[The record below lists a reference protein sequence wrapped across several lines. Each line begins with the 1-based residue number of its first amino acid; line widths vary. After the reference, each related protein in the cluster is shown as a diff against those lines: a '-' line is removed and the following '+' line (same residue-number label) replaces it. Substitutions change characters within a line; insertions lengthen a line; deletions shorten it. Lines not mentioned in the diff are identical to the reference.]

1 MCMKIGFYVR
11 PWSYKYFKYM
21 ASLLGGHVTPYFV
34 SDFKGLCKGD
44 LSTEFY
50 AILKNVDRLSKVDIS
65 HLDGERIVSQ
75 DRLLRTLPHKDAIN
89 LIKAA
94 HYSILKY
101 LQKANIDTF
110 ISVTIDSYIIDLIE
124 LNCKRLNIKFIGI
137 HLTMISGYTLIT
149 ARGESNSIRNVDIKE
164 LSKVYKKLTSS
175 DYSVNYVENKNPPFS
190 LALKRWIKSLVK
202 IPYFEIARRYRKDP
216 LNYHYLSTIAVS
228 RSRSN
233 IKLLRYKSFFCEH
246 WEESVSSKLLKIY
259 MPIQFHPECNS
270 EYWSTVQKFL
280 PYEKGFLSIVKEL
293 NQEFQIIVKE
303 HPEMIGLRDSEFYR
317 SLKNLNNVTLVPV
330 GVSQDK
336 LIDICDVCA
345 TWNSSVGIESILRNK
360 PVITFA
366 SPFYSIGN
374 CYLNIK
380 DDVNL
385 ISEVKNFLGKDNNI
399 THDQQK
405 TIIKHILSTSI
416 LGHPDEI
423 FFDIQNHKKVSNAQ
437 EVAHSLKD
445 LLSL

>member
-1 MCMKIGFYVR
+1 MKISFYVR
-11 PWSYKYFKYM
+11 PWSYEYFKYV
-21 ASLLGGHVTPYFV
+21 ANQLGGHVKPHFV

-50 AILKNVDRLSKVDIS
+50 SSLNNIDRLSKIDIS
-65 HLDGERIVSQ
+65 HLDEERIISQ

-101 LQKANIDTF
+101 LQKVNIDTF

-124 LNCKRLNIKFIGI
+124 LNCKKLNIPFIGI

-149 ARGESNSIRNVDIKE
+149 ARGESNSIRNIDIEEVNSVHKR
-164 LSKVYKKLTSS
+164 LTLS

-190 LALKRWIKSLVK
+190 LALKRWLRSLIK
-202 IPYFEIARRYRKDP
+202 IPYFEIVRRYRKDP
-216 LNYHYLSTIAVS
+216 LNYHYLATIAVS

-233 IKLLRYKSFFCEH
+233 INFLRYKSFFCEH
-246 WEESVSSKLLKIY
+246 WEDRISSSLSKIY

-270 EYWSTVQKFL
+270 EYWSKVQKFL
-280 PYEKGFLSIVKEL
+280 PYEDGFLSVAKEL
-293 NQEFQIIVKE
+293 SQEFQIIVKE
-303 HPEMIGLRDSEFYR
+303 HPEMIGLRSPEFYR
-317 SLKNLNNVTLVPV
+317 SLKNMNNVTLAPV
-330 GVSQDK
+330 GVSQEK

-366 SPFYSIGN
+366 SPFYALGD
-374 CYLNIK
+374 CYLTIEDDINI
-380 DDVNL
+380 L
-385 ISEVKNFLGKDNNI
+385 SEVKKFLGKGNSV
-399 THDQQK
+399 THNQQK
-405 TIIKHILSTSI
+405 IILKHILSTSM

-423 FFDIQNHKKVSNAQ
+423 FFDTKNHKKVSDAQ
-437 EVAHSLKD
+437 KLSSSLKD
-445 LLSL
+445 FLNL